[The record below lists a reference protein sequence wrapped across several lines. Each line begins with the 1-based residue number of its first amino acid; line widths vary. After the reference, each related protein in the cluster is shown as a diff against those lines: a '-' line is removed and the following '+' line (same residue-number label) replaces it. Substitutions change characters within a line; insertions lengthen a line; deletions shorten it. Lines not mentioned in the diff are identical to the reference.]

1 MAGPDDNKGTTNT
14 REEWNSPT
22 TTNTTSKAG
31 LITSSTPNVIS
42 YTPPTYRAGQQQ
54 ETTEIRTL
62 NQTKATEKKLL
73 DDYNRMS
80 PLLRRALSQQLK
92 DAGYRVPVT
101 SDYSTTVRDEF
112 LQSNRDLDNEIRLLS
127 ANDPERLKTVK
138 YDLTTYLKDKA
149 TDIARAQDTGP
160 SVSKS
165 ASIYTDDQAR
175 AFITN
180 AFKKYLN
187 VEPTPDEI
195 VKLTKK
201 LQNAQRKNPAVT
213 KYRTL
218 GGVQEAVTTPGLD
231 EAQFVLDIIQKD
243 PRYNEKQQQ
252 QLLGSRATLA
262 ATAKANGLD
271 LDANFGNQVDDF
283 LNRIKNGEDI
293 KNIQNLIRQQGRL
306 FLPESIRNSVNPETD
321 LSSILG
327 IYVNDYA
334 KTFGVPADQVDVNEI
349 IPLAIT
355 DKGFSSISDFKK
367 AKRKLASW
375 STTDEAITAAYE
387 GVKQVFNNFGL
398 MEI

>member
-1 MAGPDDNKGTTNT
+1 MA
-14 REEWNSPT
+14 EEWNSPT
-22 TTNTTSKAG
+22 TTNTTSGAG
-31 LITSSTPNVIS
+31 LITSSTPNVLS

-54 ETTEIRTL
+54 ETTEIKTL
-62 NQTKATEKKLL
+62 NQTQATEKQLIES
-73 DDYNRMS
+73 YNRMS

-101 SDYSTTVRDEF
+101 SDYSATVRDEF
-112 LQSNRDLDNEIRLLS
+112 LQSNRDLNDEIRLLS

-138 YDLTTYLKDKA
+138 YDLTTYLKDRA
-149 TDIARAQDTGP
+149 NDITRAQDTGP

-175 AFITN
+175 AYITD

-218 GGVQEAVTTPGLD
+218 GGVQEQVSTPGLD
-231 EAQFVLDIIQKD
+231 EAQFILDIIQKD
-243 PRYNEKQQQ
+243 PRYDKKQQEK
-252 QLLGSRATLA
+252 LLGSRAALA
-262 ATAKANGLD
+262 ATARANGLD
-271 LDANFGNQVDDF
+271 LDANFGSQVDDF

-306 FLPESIRNSVNPETD
+306 FLPENIRNAVDPSVD
-321 LSSILG
+321 LSSALG

-334 KTFGVPADQVDVNEI
+334 KTFGIPADQVDINEI

-355 DKGFSSISDFKK
+355 DKGFAPVSDFKR
-367 AKRKLASW
+367 AKRKLANW
-375 STTDEAITAAYE
+375 PTTDEAVAEAYQS
-387 GVKQVFNNFGL
+387 VSQVFGNFGI